1 MTEREGTSKVKDM
14 KKIRILNGA
23 SFLGRWKK
31 WYSNESKPQ
40 TEENRILSPSM
51 KNHWK
56 CQLPGTITAGREES
70 HWTAVL
76 FICNAAKKTHW
87 HDLAS
92 SKRNASV

>member
-1 MTEREGTSKVKDM
+1 MLKGDIWWKSFFLTLKYMTEREGTSKVKDM

-51 KNHWK
+51 KNH
-56 CQLPGTITAGREES
+56 
-70 HWTAVL
+70 
-76 FICNAAKKTHW
+76 
-87 HDLAS
+87 
-92 SKRNASV
+92 